1 MVQKLPCGKR
11 RHPRTVRSQPPR
23 TQGLDRAKHA
33 PRPGTA
39 GRAVGG
45 GSSAPSSPSP
55 APPRPAQKRAAADP
69 RERGSAPRAARR
81 RPAGG
86 RSSPQH
92 AGAAW
97 PGGLGSRGVPA
108 SLRPAPPASGTCSP
122 AAAGPAHLPARR
134 APPRTPTVAAAPP
147 AERLTFKSSRF
158 AAKFPPLGKFW
169 GPIQGPGVGSRGEA
183 DGLGGRRA
191 NSAAPTRRRGKGEGE
206 GEEGAGSLGGVI
218 PSDPSLPALAARRDL
233 SADFPPPRRWR
244 LWLSPSR
251 HHRQCLRL
259 WALGSGYFQFCST
272 TYKRV
277 ISGNLPLFAK

>member
-1 MVQKLPCGKR
+1 MAAPPLP
-11 RHPRTVRSQPPR
+11 RH
-23 TQGLDRAKHA
+23 
-33 PRPGTA
+33 RP
-39 GRAVGG
+39 
-45 GSSAPSSPSP
+45 
-55 APPRPAQKRAAADP
+55 PPRPA
-69 RERGSAPRAARR
+69 RR
-81 RPAGG
+81 RSEPRPTREKGEARPEPHG
-86 RSSPQH
+86 
-92 AGAAW
+92 
-97 PGGLGSRGVPA
+97 GGLP
-108 SLRPAPPASGTCSP
+108 
-122 AAAGPAHLPARR
+122 AAGPPRSTRERPGPAASGPAASPPRSVPPRR
-134 APPRTPTVAAAPP
+134 PPAPAAPRPPGPRTYLRAAPPPRTPTVAAAPP